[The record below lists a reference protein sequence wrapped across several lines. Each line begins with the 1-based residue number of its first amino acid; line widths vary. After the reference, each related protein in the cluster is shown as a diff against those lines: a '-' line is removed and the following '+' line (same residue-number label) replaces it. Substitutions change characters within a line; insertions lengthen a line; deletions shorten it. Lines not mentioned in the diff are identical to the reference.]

1 MSLLEKML
9 KKQLKEN
16 VSEQFVIEMN
26 MPKEYPPIPARKTE
40 EGGVRDRFMAAK
52 AELPDEV
59 TVIRPFNV
67 DAFKGSNENTIY
79 VAENGCD
86 CNCGCKEKP
95 LATLEEALK
104 RVEGKGGA
112 KIVLR
117 GGNYNLTKTVNIGSE
132 HSGTIDSPLIITAE
146 KGETPYISASQS
158 IPYEVFKPISCPK
171 MKARLKPEVQD
182 KVLVANL
189 PSVGITNYG
198 ELGERSPKLLIDNVA
213 QIIARYPNADE
224 ELIVMSDKIYDK
236 GGVTIHPNPGDRG
249 FDAAWEIGITDPRC
263 LEWEWNEDIWMYGAL
278 YAEWGRLHAPIGG
291 FDREKM
297 SMKGKHC
304 FEWGVKYEPNNDYYF
319 YNVFEELDVP
329 GEWYIDRQTGDMYLY
344 PVEGMSANS
353 DIRFAVEAFPM
364 IVCNGAEN
372 VIIDGLNIGRS
383 FGSAVAVRDCTQV
396 LVQRCHVIGTSG
408 RGSAVGISGGF
419 RNGVIAS
426 KFELFSSSAVNVTGG
441 DRLNF
446 IPSNNF
452 CQNCI
457 FFNPLTHQALS
468 DGGGVGTVISHNYM
482 DNCRMGSGG
491 GNECIIEYNII
502 EGGDPIFTDSGMI
515 YVGGGGCSACGNHYR
530 YNYFFDFARLD
541 YGIYFDDMSRGMY
554 AYGNIIVGNGVNPN
568 HEDINGKWWPS
579 GGRTFNF
586 HNGGEHVFY
595 NNISI
600 DAGFFAFGGDITYWL
615 FEPNWNMLYNS
626 MLDAAV
632 DKRTDKYMGRNPTY
646 KDFVEALDQYT
657 EDRKD
662 PNYVIKSGW
671 AERRLRTPWYNHIE
685 NNLIFR
691 ADRPYKLDNGE
702 EFTTGL
708 DTNYVTNDD
717 PGFVDL
723 KNKDYRFT
731 PNADVFK
738 HIPDF
743 VPPPFEK
750 MGPVDDFAE

>member
-9 KKQLKEN
+9 SKKLKE
-16 VSEQFVIEMN
+16 VTTEEFKIELN

-67 DAFKGSNENTIY
+67 DAFKGSNENTLYI
-79 VAENGCD
+79 AQDGCD
-86 CNCGCKEKP
+86 CNNGTKESP
-95 LATLEEALK
+95 LATLDEALK
-104 RVEGKGGA
+104 RAEGKGGA
-112 KIVLR
+112 KIVFR
-117 GGNYNLTKTVNIGSE
+117 GGDYNISKTVKIGAE
-132 HSGTIDSPLIITAE
+132 HSGKTTSPLIITAE
-146 KGETPYISASQS
+146 KGEIPYISASLS
-158 IPYEVFKPISCPK
+158 IPFDAFKPVSCPK

-182 KVLVANL
+182 KVLVVNL
-189 PSVGITNYG
+189 PSVGINNYG
-198 ELGERSPKLLIDNVA
+198 ELGEKAPILLIDNVP
-213 QIIARYPNADE
+213 QIIARYPNVGE
-224 ELIVMSDKIYDK
+224 PLIPMSDKIYDK
-236 GGVTIHPNPGDRG
+236 GGVTIHPNPGDLG
-249 FDAAWEIGITDPRC
+249 YDAAWEIGITDPKC
-263 LEWEWNEDIWMYGAL
+263 LEWEWNDDIWMYGAL

-291 FDREKM
+291 FDKEKM
-297 SMKGKHC
+297 SMKGRHC
-304 FEWGVKYEPNNDYYF
+304 FEWGVKYETNNDYYF

-329 GEWYIDRQTGDMYLY
+329 GEWYIDRTTGDMYLY
-344 PVEGMSANS
+344 PLDGMSTNS
-353 DIRFAVEAFPM
+353 DVRFAVESFPV
-364 IVCNGAEN
+364 IVCDKAEN
-372 VIIDGLNIGRS
+372 VIIDSLNIGRS
-383 FGSAVAVRDCTQV
+383 FGSAVMIHDCEQA

-408 RGSAVGISGGF
+408 RGAGVTIAGGF

-426 KFELFSSSAVNVTGG
+426 KFELFSTQAVSVTGG

-452 CQNCI
+452 CQNCV
-457 FFNPLTHQALS
+457 FFNPKTHEGLS
-468 DGGGVGTVISHNYM
+468 DGGGVGTVVSHNYFH
-482 DNCRMGSGG
+482 NCRMGSGG

-554 AYGNIIVGNGVNPN
+554 AYGNIVVGTGVNPN
-568 HEDINGKWWPS
+568 REDIDGKWWKA

-615 FEPNWNMLYNS
+615 FEPNWNMLYGT
-626 MLDAAV
+626 MVDAATN
-632 DKRTDKYMGRNPTY
+632 KRTDKYLGRNPTY

-657 EDRKD
+657 EDKKD

-708 DTNYVTNDD
+708 DTNYVTDDD

-723 KNKDYRFT
+723 ENRDYRF
-731 PNADVFK
+731 NADAEVFK

-750 MGPVDDFAE
+750 MGPVDDFE